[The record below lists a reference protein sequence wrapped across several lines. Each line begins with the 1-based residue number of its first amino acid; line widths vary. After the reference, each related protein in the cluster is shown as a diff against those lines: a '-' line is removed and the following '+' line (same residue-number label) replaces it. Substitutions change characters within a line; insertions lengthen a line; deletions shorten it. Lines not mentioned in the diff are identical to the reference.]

1 MLSNRVRI
9 PALVHHKPTN
19 QARVRIDGRDFYLG
33 RYGSD
38 EAQEAYRRV
47 VAEWLANG
55 TAEKSSA
62 KSDAASS
69 RSVNELILAY
79 YRFAEGYYVKNGKPT
94 SELGLIRDTL
104 RLLREHYGT
113 APAVEFS
120 PLKLKA
126 VREAMIS
133 KGWCRSEINKRIGR
147 IRRLFKWAVENE
159 LLTGSVLHS
168 LQAVTGLRRGRSEAK
183 DRDPVRPVAETDVN
197 AVLPHVVPQ
206 VRDMIRLQLL
216 AGCRP
221 GEICSLRPCDVDRDG
236 DVWEYRPAS
245 HKTEHYGRHR
255 VIFFGPRAQ
264 EILRPWLDNRPAD
277 DSCFSPAEA
286 QAARNAVKR
295 QKRKSPVQ
303 PSQQNRRKKAPRRQP
318 GVCYTNTSYRRVIE
332 HACKV
337 AGVESWA
344 PNQLRHSRATWLR
357 RQYGL
362 EAAQVVLGHSSADV
376 TQVYAERDFDT
387 ARRVMA
393 EVG

>member
-19 QARVRIDGRDFYLG
+19 QARVRINGRDIYLG
-33 RYGSD
+33 RYGSED
-38 EAQEAYRRV
+38 AQERYRRV
-47 VAEWLANG
+47 VAEWLATG
-55 TAEKSSA
+55 TIKTTC
-62 KSDAASS
+62 ASPS
-69 RSVNELILAY
+69 LEGSPSINELILAY

-104 RLLREHYGT
+104 RVLREHYGT
-113 APAVEFS
+113 APATEFS

-126 VREAMIS
+126 VREAMIR
-133 KGWCRSEINKRIGR
+133 KDWCRSEINKRIGR
-147 IRRLFKWAVENE
+147 IRRFFKWAVENE
-159 LLTGSVLHS
+159 LVTGSVLHS
-168 LQAVTGLRRGRSEAK
+168 LQAVSGLRRGRSEAK
-183 DRDPVRPVAETDVN
+183 ERHPVRPVAEADVN
-197 AVLPHVVPQ
+197 AVLPFVAPQ

-221 GEICSLRPCDVDRDG
+221 GEICSLRPCDVNRDG

-245 HKTEHYGRHR
+245 HKTEHHGRQR
-255 VIFFGPRAQ
+255 VIFFGPKAQ
-264 EILRPWLDNRPAD
+264 EILNDWLENRPAD
-277 DSCFSPAEA
+277 SFCFSPEEA
-286 QAARNAVKR
+286 QAARNAIKR

-303 PSQQNRRKKAPRRQP
+303 PSQRNRRNQAPRRRP
-318 GVCYTNTSYRRVIE
+318 GDCYTNASYRRVISR
-332 HACKV
+332 ACEV

-357 RQYGL
+357 RQFGL

-376 TQVYAERDFDT
+376 TQVYAERDFDA
-387 ARRVMA
+387 ARKIMA